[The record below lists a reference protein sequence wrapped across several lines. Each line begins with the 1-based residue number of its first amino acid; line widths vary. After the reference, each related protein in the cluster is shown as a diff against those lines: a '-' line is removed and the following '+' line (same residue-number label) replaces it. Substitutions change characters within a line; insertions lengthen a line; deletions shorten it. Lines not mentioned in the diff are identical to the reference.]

1 MKLPIKRKI
10 RTLENGLKVILIQKK
25 GFSKSFFMMGVP
37 AGSLNQIDLVN
48 GQTIDHRSGCAHFL
62 EHQMFRLN
70 GEDVTYPLARAQA
83 RCNAMTT
90 YSMTSYFVST
100 QADPF
105 EPLRLLI
112 EFVQTLEITPET
124 VEKEKGII
132 LSEYYQYEQDPDSRL
147 QLETFRSLYQ
157 TLPLKE
163 DVLGT
168 VEDIQEMSV
177 QDLEAFYQTWYDPS
191 QLVLIGITG
200 HELEPLFS
208 FIEEMEKNHPSCK
221 EYKAKRY
228 LAFEP
233 REVARK
239 HFETKM
245 DVQLGYAGLGV
256 KLPPMGENCSGKEI
270 VKKDYMLNLWINAF
284 FGPLS
289 QDWQTWLDTRLM
301 ASGNIA
307 EGDLDTDHGYIMIYA
322 LTDRPQ
328 EYLETMKE
336 ILKKKP
342 LLTQEKFESLLI
354 QEKAGSIRTFDNF
367 DSLAFVSLEGAFGDF
382 DFFEDLSLLNSITL
396 EEVND
401 YISSLDF
408 SNLCETIITPLHPY
422 DEEDFEAEQDCRSF

>member
-1 MKLPIKRKI
+1 MKLPIKREI
-10 RTLENGLKVILIQKK
+10 RILENGLKVILIQKK
-25 GFSKSFFMMGVP
+25 GFSKSFFLMGVP
-37 AGSLNQIDLVN
+37 AGSLNQIDLVE
-48 GQTIDHRSGCAHFL
+48 GQTIGHRSGCAHFL

-70 GEDVTYPLARAQA
+70 GEDVTYPLARVQA

-112 EFVQTLEITPET
+112 DFVQTLEITPET

-157 TLPLKE
+157 QLPLKE

-168 VEDIQEMSV
+168 IQDIQDMSL
-177 QDLEAFYQTWYDPS
+177 QDLENFYQTWYDSS
-191 QLVLIGITG
+191 QLVLVGITG
-200 HELEPLFS
+200 QELDPLFS
-208 FIEEMEKNHPSCK
+208 FIEDLERKYPSQRIS
-221 EYKAKRY
+221 KAKRY
-228 LAFEP
+228 LPDEP
-233 REVARK
+233 QEVARE
-239 HFETKM
+239 HFELKM

-256 KLPPMGENCSGKEI
+256 KLAPMGENCSGKEI
-270 VKKDYMLNLWINAF
+270 VKKDYMLNLWLNAF
-284 FGPLS
+284 FGPLAK
-289 QDWQTWLDTRLM
+289 DWQTWLDTHLM
-301 ASGNIA
+301 ASANLA

-382 DFFEDLSLLNSITL
+382 DFFEDLNVLNSITL

-401 YISSLDF
+401 YIASLDF
-408 SNLCETIITPLHPY
+408 SNVCETIITPLHSASI
-422 DEEDFEAEQDCRSF
+422 ED

>member
-1 MKLPIKRKI
+1 MKLPIKREI
-10 RTLENGLKVILIQKK
+10 RTLDNGLKVILIQKK
-25 GFSKSFFMMGVP
+25 NFSKSFFMIGTP
-37 AGSLNQIDLVN
+37 AGSLNQIDWVN
-48 GQTIDHRSGCAHFL
+48 GNTIHHRSGCAHFL

-70 GEDVTYPLARAQA
+70 GEDVTYPLAKAQA

-132 LSEYYQYEQDPDSRL
+132 LSEYYQYEQDPDSRF
-147 QLETFRSLYQ
+147 QMETFRSLYQ

-168 VEDIQEMSV
+168 TQDIQDMSV
-177 QDLEAFYQTWYDPS
+177 QDLEEFYSTWYDPS
-191 QLVLIGITG
+191 QLVLIGVTG
-200 HELEPLFS
+200 HDLDPLFS
-208 FIEEMEKNHPSCK
+208 FIEDLEKKYPSRK
-221 EYKAKRY
+221 EHKAKRY

-233 REVARK
+233 QEVARK

-245 DVQLGYAGLGV
+245 DVQLGYAGLGI
-256 KLPPMGENCSGKEI
+256 KLPALGDCSGEEI

-289 QDWQTWLDTRLM
+289 QDWQTWLDTRLL
-301 ASGNIA
+301 AGGNVA

-342 LLTQEKFESLLI
+342 LLSQEKFESLLI
-354 QEKAGSIRTFDNF
+354 QEKAGSIRTFDSF

-382 DFFEDLSLLNSITL
+382 DFFEDLNLLNSITL
-396 EEVND
+396 DEVNE
-401 YISSLDF
+401 YIASLDF
-408 SNLCETIITPLHPY
+408 SNICETIISPLHS
-422 DEEDFEAEQDCRSF
+422 DFQDLEQLEEDF